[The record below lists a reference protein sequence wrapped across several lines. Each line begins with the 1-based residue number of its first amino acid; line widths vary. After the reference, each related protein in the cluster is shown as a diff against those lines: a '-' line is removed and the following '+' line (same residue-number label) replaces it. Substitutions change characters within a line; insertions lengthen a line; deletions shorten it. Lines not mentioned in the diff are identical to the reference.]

1 MYSHVA
7 GASVVMSGNSVAMS
21 GNSVAIDNIGLT
33 FFLSLAQNKELMRVK
48 LDQTGEVMEAEDE
61 DLEKVRS
68 QGQPHRIDDDFGMG
82 VVYL

>member
-7 GASVVMSGNSVAMS
+7 GASVVMS

-68 QGQPHRIDDDFGMG
+68 QGQPHRIDDDFSMG